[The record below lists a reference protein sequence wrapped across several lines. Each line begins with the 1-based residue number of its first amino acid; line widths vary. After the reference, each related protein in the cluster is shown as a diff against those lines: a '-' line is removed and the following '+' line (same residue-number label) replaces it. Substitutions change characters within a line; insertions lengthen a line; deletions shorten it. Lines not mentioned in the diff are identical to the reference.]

1 MKVVIGGIEYVP
13 KVDIGEITDER
24 LNDAL
29 RQLVYMQYMNETHK
43 LRAQAWD
50 VLNTLSP
57 NLAELAGK
65 SAKAAYDLMHPE
77 NLE

>member
-29 RQLVYMQYMNETHK
+29 RQLVYMQYMNEGHK

-57 NLAELAGK
+57 NLAELSGK
-65 SAKAAYDLMHPE
+65 SPKAAYDLMHPE

>member
-13 KVDIGEITDER
+13 KVDIGEINDER

-65 SAKAAYDLMHPE
+65 SPKEAYDLMHPE